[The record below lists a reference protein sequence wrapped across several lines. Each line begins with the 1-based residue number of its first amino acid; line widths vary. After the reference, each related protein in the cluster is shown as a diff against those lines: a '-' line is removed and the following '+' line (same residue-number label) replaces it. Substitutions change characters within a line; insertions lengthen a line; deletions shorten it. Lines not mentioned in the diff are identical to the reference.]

1 MELVDRT
8 EAGEIRIIH
17 FWPFGYLRAVPF
29 RKGPHQA
36 VIDDLSRFFLHF
48 S

>member
-1 MELVDRT
+1 LSGQRPEKS
-8 EAGEIRIIH
+8 ASSI
-17 FWPFGYLRAVPF
+17 FGHPAIFERPPF

-36 VIDDLSRFFLHF
+36 VIDDLSRLFLHF